1 MRINCICPGGI
12 VTPMI
17 GSLGGARS
25 VPLDS
30 LKTAMV
36 RSQPIRR
43 AGLPEDIA
51 NAALWLATDESSFVT
66 GEALVVDGGM
76 ALGPQW
82 SSQTPA
88 FTKRRE

>member
-1 MRINCICPGGI
+1 
-12 VTPMI
+12 
-17 GSLGGARS
+17 
-25 VPLDS
+25 
-30 LKTAMV
+30 MV

-82 SSQTPA
+82 SNQTPA
-88 FTKRRE
+88 FTQRRG